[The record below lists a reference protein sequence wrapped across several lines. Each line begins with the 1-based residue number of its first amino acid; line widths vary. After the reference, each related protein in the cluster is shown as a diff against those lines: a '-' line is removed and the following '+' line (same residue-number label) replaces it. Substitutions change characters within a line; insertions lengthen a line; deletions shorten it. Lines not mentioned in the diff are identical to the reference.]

1 MSRNCL
7 PSCLFN
13 RLWPFRHT
21 RAASVV
27 LILLSG
33 CVTTA
38 IPIASTLPYH
48 LQQDIRSID
57 TTEMAFQFVPSESA
71 ETIETRI
78 AASVISVRYS
88 INQATQS
95 LIRELL
101 ETKFG
106 RLSADSRDRLLFEIT
121 HYSTRTDGLAHELNM
136 AVRMT
141 INTGEQ
147 TQSKAVAYSTTVLWK
162 NNPETDDALLKQGIE
177 DLLLK
182 FVVAADQFLDAYYA
196 Q

>member
-1 MSRNCL
+1 ML
-7 PSCLFN
+7 L
-13 RLWPFRHT
+13 
-21 RAASVV
+21 
-27 LILLSG
+27 LLSG
-33 CVTTA
+33 CVTTG
-38 IPIASTLPYH
+38 IPIASTLPYQ

-57 TTEMAFQFVPSESA
+57 TSEMAFQFVPGESA

-88 INQATQS
+88 INQATES
-95 LIRELL
+95 LVRELL

-106 RLSADSRDRLLFEIT
+106 RLSADSRNRFLFEIT
-121 HYSTRTDGLAHELNM
+121 HYSTTTNGLTHELNM

-147 TQSKAVAYSTTVLWK
+147 TQSKAADYSTTVLWR

-182 FVVAADQFLDAYYA
+182 FVVAANQFLDAYFVK
-196 Q
+196 